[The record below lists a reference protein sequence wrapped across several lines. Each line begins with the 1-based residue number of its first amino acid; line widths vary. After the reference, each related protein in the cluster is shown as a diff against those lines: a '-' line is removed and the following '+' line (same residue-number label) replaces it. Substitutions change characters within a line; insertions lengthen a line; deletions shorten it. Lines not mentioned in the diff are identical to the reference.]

1 MEKVEVAPFQIIGI
15 TVRTTNQNN
24 QGAEDIGELFNKF
37 LSENLMTKI
46 PNRVENDIYSVYTDY
61 ESDHTGHYTTLL
73 GCKVSSLD
81 NTPPGM
87 VGKSICGGTYTT
99 FVAKGDLSKGVVA
112 KEWMKIWDSGIK
124 RAYSADYEIYGEK
137 AQNPK
142 DAEVPIY
149 IAI

>member
-81 NTPPGM
+81 NIPPGM

-99 FVAKGDLSKGVVA
+99 FVAKGDLSK
-112 KEWMKIWDSGIK
+112 
-124 RAYSADYEIYGEK
+124 
-137 AQNPK
+137 
-142 DAEVPIY
+142 
-149 IAI
+149 

>member
-1 MEKVEVAPFQIIGI
+1 MEKVNVAPFQVIGI
-15 TVRTTNQNN
+15 SVRTTNQDN

-37 LSENLMTKI
+37 LSENLITKI
-46 PNRVENDIYSVYTDY
+46 PNRVDNDIYSIYTEY

-73 GCKVSSLD
+73 GCKVSSLT
-81 NTPPGM
+81 NIPQGM
-87 VGKSICGGTYTT
+87 VGKSFKRGTYTT
-99 FVAKGDLSKGVVA
+99 FVAKGDLSKGIVA
-112 KEWMKIWDSGIK
+112 KEWIKIWKSGIR
-124 RAYSADYEIYGEK
+124 RAYSADFEIYGEK

>member
-81 NTPPGM
+81 NIPPGM